1 MYLLYFFIFRAKLL
15 VEKIWLKDIFSFAMN
30 KDLTVG
36 NERSV
41 LIQYMLPL
49 LFSMI
54 FQQLYNIADSL
65 ISGKFISSDALAAV
79 GNSYEITLVFI
90 AFATGISMGC
100 SVVVSQLFG
109 SGRKRDVKSAISTTF
124 IMTLVFCIFLVVVAQ
139 IFSEKI
145 LILINTP
152 QHLIKPSKIYLDI
165 YICGVPFLF
174 FYNTSNGI
182 FSALGDSKT
191 PFIFLAISSISNIL
205 VDLLFVIV
213 FDMGIAGVAW
223 ATFICQG
230 ISSIVSLV
238 VVVRRIATLEKGVK
252 EFELFSL
259 PLFSKILKIAI
270 PSTLQ
275 QLFVSVGNIL
285 IQSVINSF
293 GAVVMAAYAAVIKL
307 NNMVITA
314 LMTLGNGISSFT
326 AQNIGAKKVERI
338 KRGYLNALLIA
349 AFFIIPIVIL
359 FFFGKYL
366 LLMFVSS
373 NDLDILKVG
382 RDFQII
388 VSLFYPVVTIKI
400 ITDGSLRGMGKM
412 GAFMV
417 STFTDLIIRVAL
429 SFILSM
435 ELGAI
440 GIWYSWPIGWVI
452 GTIISVIFYFKAD
465 KSKSIV

>member
-1 MYLLYFFIFRAKLL
+1 
-15 VEKIWLKDIFSFAMN
+15 MN

-41 LIQYMLPL
+41 LIHYMIPL

-65 ISGKFISSDALAAV
+65 IAGKFISSDALAAV

-109 SGRKRDVKSAISTTF
+109 SGMKNDVKSAISTTF
-124 IMTLVFCIFLVVVAQ
+124 IMTFVFCIFLVVVAQ

-145 LILINTP
+145 LL
-152 QHLIKPSKIYLDI
+152 LIKTPKELIHPSKVYLDI
-165 YICGVPFLF
+165 YIWGVPFLF

-191 PFIFLAISSISNIL
+191 PFNFLAISSVANIL

-230 ISSIVSLV
+230 LSSIISLV
-238 VVVRRIATLEKGVK
+238 VVCKRISKLEKDVK
-252 EFELFSL
+252 DFKYFSL
-259 PLFSKILKIAI
+259 PLFAKILRIAI

-285 IQSVINSF
+285 IQVVINSF
-293 GAVVMAAYAAVIKL
+293 GAVVMAAYAAAIKL

-314 LMTLGNGISSFT
+314 LMTLGNGVSSFT
-326 AQNIGAKKVERI
+326 AQNIGAKKVDRV
-338 KRGYLNALLIA
+338 KRGYLNGLLIA
-349 AFFIIPIVIL
+349 SFFIIPIVIIF

-366 LLMFVSS
+366 LLMFISS
-373 NDLDILKVG
+373 NDLAILEAG
-382 RDFQII
+382 RSFQII
-388 VSLFYPVVTIKI
+388 VSLFYPIVTLKI
-400 ITDGSLRGMGKM
+400 ITDGCLRGMGKM
-412 GAFMV
+412 GAFMIA
-417 STFTDLIIRVAL
+417 TFTDLIIRVSL
-429 SFILSM
+429 SFMLSNT
-435 ELGAI
+435 LGYI
-440 GIWYSWPIGWVI
+440 GIWYSWPIGWTLGAI
-452 GTIISVIFYFKAD
+452 MSLLFYLFSD
-465 KSKSIV
+465 KSKAII